1 MKTQKC
7 ISIALAALLTAASL
21 LPQTADSFFKTDIIS
36 AEETTDAT
44 VEEKEIGFSLPSGYY
59 DSEMKVE
66 LASKSGRT
74 IVYTTDGSDPTK
86 SSTAQVYSAPV
97 TVTDRTNEPNIWSL
111 YEENE
116 NSDQSISRQT
126 GYKKPTYN
134 VEKVTVIRA
143 AVKNTDGSFGKVES
157 ETYIIKSGVLK
168 QFEDIMVV
176 SLVTDPDNL
185 FSPDTGIY
193 VTGKQ
198 YLEWRNSPSFNARK
212 SAWDT
217 DNISNFFS
225 KGKEWEREAT
235 FSVFRN
241 GEEVVHQN
249 VGIRIKGASTRNT
262 PQKSFNIYAKS
273 KYGPAKL
280 EYPLIDE
287 NTKIS
292 GKLIDKYDSVCLRA
306 VGEDTRLRDG
316 FASKLLSGRES
327 LTTQDMQK
335 CVVFLNGEYW
345 GLYEMTEKFSDYFI
359 QSNYK
364 IEKENVAMI
373 KNGEHEEGPDEET
386 ESFINFADTYAKK
399 DLTNEE
405 NYKAVCDFIDID
417 SMIDHYAAGIYLCT
431 YDWPNHNSG
440 AWRNI
445 GPEIEG
451 NPYSDGKWRFMSF
464 DFDYSMGATYEN
476 FGGVEGYAYDSFR
489 HMENMDNAKDEAPT
503 NLFVALM
510 KNKDFQKKFINVYC
524 DLANEVL
531 TPEKAN
537 AMADKYQ
544 QEYTEHIAN
553 STVRWWGYF
562 GGSKDSNLSYN
573 REQYTGK
580 TLPQMKTFFR
590 ERAKYTLEDMEQY
603 LGIKEKAQT
612 ITLKS
617 GNGGKIRINT
627 ITTDSSN
634 GWTGSYY
641 PEAPVTLTALPD
653 EGHAFTGW
661 SGDISGS
668 DTTVTVTLK
677 QAMSIEASFGEKKS
691 TEGDINTDGAFDSH
705 DILALQKY
713 LLTGDETDIKDRNA
727 ADADGN
733 GKINISDLISLKS
746 KLL

>member
-1 MKTQKC
+1 
-7 ISIALAALLTAASL
+7 
-21 LPQTADSFFKTDIIS
+21 
-36 AEETTDAT
+36 
-44 VEEKEIGFSLPSGYY
+44 
-59 DSEMKVE
+59 
-66 LASKSGRT
+66 
-74 IVYTTDGSDPTK
+74 
-86 SSTAQVYSAPV
+86 
-97 TVTDRTNEPNIWSL
+97 
-111 YEENE
+111 
-116 NSDQSISRQT
+116 
-126 GYKKPTYN
+126 
-134 VEKVTVIRA
+134 VI
-143 AVKNTDGSFGKVES
+143 
-157 ETYIIKSGVLK
+157 
-168 QFEDIMVV
+168 
-176 SLVTDPDNL
+176 
-185 FSPDTGIY
+185 
-193 VTGKQ
+193 
-198 YLEWRNSPSFNARK
+198 
-212 SAWDT
+212 
-217 DNISNFFS
+217 
-225 KGKEWEREAT
+225 
-235 FSVFRN
+235 
-241 GEEVVHQN
+241 HQN

-280 EYPLIDE
+280 EYPLIDG

-316 FASKLLSGRES
+316 FASKLLAGRES

-386 ESFINFADTYAKK
+386 EKFINFADTYAKK

-405 NYKAVCDFIDID
+405 NYKAVCDYIDID

-440 AWRNI
+440 VWRNI

-537 AMADKYQ
+537 ALADKYQ

-573 REQYTGK
+573 REQFTGK
-580 TLPQMKTFFR
+580 TLPQIKNFFR
-590 ERAKYTLEDMEQY
+590 ERARYTLEDMEQY
-603 LGIKEKAQT
+603 LGIKEKPQK

-617 GNGGKIRINT
+617 GNGGKIRINS
-627 ITTDSSN
+627 ITPNSAS

-641 PEAPVTLTALPD
+641 PEAPVTLTAIPD
-653 EGHAFTGW
+653 EGHSFTGW
-661 SGDISGS
+661 SGDITGT

-677 QAMSIEASFGEKKS
+677 QAMTIEATFGEKKS
-691 TEGDINTDGAFDSH
+691 TDGDINCDGAFDVR
-705 DILALQKY
+705 DLLALQKY

-727 ADADGN
+727 ADADEN